1 MNVNASCSFL
11 CKRKL
16 NAEQKQSFKRMIDQE
31 YQVNWLV
38 DNLPAAMRYYR
49 RRDNSYSY
57 TNGFP
62 VGMKRNGRYFVHNH
76 IRIGLQYHQD
86 PEEFEGFRV
95 VGFEVYP
102 QSLNQQTRPSDDKN
116 EAR

>member
-1 MNVNASCSFL
+1 MNQNASCSHL
-11 CKRKL
+11 CTRKL
-16 NAEQKQSFKRMIDQE
+16 SQLDKNQLRRMIDHE

-49 RRDNSYSY
+49 RGDDSYSY

-62 VGMKRNGRYFVHNH
+62 VGVKRDGKYFVNNH
-76 IRIGLQYHQD
+76 IRIGLQYHVD
-86 PEEFEGFRV
+86 PQEFEGFRV

-102 QSLNQQTRPSDDKN
+102 QSLKQTSRAGA
-116 EAR
+116 EGEL